1 MLCGMDLAK
10 KLLDLTLEY
19 QEARNGTP
27 ERDMNVI
34 AAEYGETLKQ
44 FLA

>member
-1 MLCGMDLAK
+1 MELAK

-27 ERDMNVI
+27 DRDMSTI
-34 AAEYGETLKQ
+34 AAEYGDTLKQ
-44 FLA
+44 FLAS